1 MSMYEN
7 IEDFASDNKDLISHI
22 TTLSLIV
29 KEEMSNLDGDFD
41 TFDVRG
47 DIFDAKQR
55 LNEYTI
61 QFMDEV
67 RKNVKNPRETKVRM
81 FLHKLMNQ

>member
-1 MSMYEN
+1 MYEN

-22 TTLSLIV
+22 SSLSLII
-29 KEEMSNLDGDFD
+29 KEEVNNLDMNFD
-41 TFDVRG
+41 SFDVNG

-55 LNEYTI
+55 LNEYVI

-81 FLHKLMNQ
+81 FLHKLMND

>member
-1 MSMYEN
+1 MYEN

-22 TTLSLIV
+22 TTLSLII

-47 DIFDAKQR
+47 DVFDAKQR
-55 LNEYTI
+55 LSDYII